1 MPQSFFQAGDDSKL
15 TASLSVSQLNGRAKA
30 LLEQGL
36 AQVWVEGEVSNF
48 MASAVGHWYFT
59 LKDARAQ
66 ISCVMFAGRNQL
78 ALHQPKNGDQL
89 QLRGQVSLYEGRG
102 QYQLLVQELRL
113 SGEGDLLARLEAL
126 KKKLQAEGLFN
137 PEHKRPLPSFP
148 QRIGVVTSEQGA
160 ALRDILQVLSRR
172 WPLAEVLLYPALVQG
187 AEAPAALRRALARA
201 QYHGQPEVLL
211 LARGGGSLEDL
222 QAFNDETLARMVAA
236 SGMPVVTGV
245 GHETDF
251 TLVDFVSDLRAP
263 TPSAAAE
270 AVTPDAET
278 LMEQLNS
285 LQGRLSHAM
294 ASGLRR
300 ESQRLDSLALRASS
314 PQRILDQR
322 TQTLSGLYQRL
333 VAQQPQRR
341 LQQMQLQL
349 TSLHRRLL
357 AASPQ
362 RLLVSYQ
369 QRLDDLERRSGK
381 ACERKL
387 NQQQQKL
394 VSLAARLQAMS
405 PLQTL
410 ARGYALAKNAEGE
423 VLRSSKAVVAG
434 DLVQVQLAEGELSC
448 RVEQKKLHKTPTSL
462 IS

>member
-1 MPQSFFQAGDDSKL
+1 MSKAYFQAGAESQLL
-15 TASLSVSQLNGRAKA
+15 TSLSVSQLNGKAKA

-66 ISCVMFAGRNQL
+66 VSCVMFAGRNQL

-102 QYQLLVQELRL
+102 QYQLLAQELRL

-126 KKKLQAEGLFN
+126 KKKLQAEGLFS
-137 PEHKRPLPSFP
+137 PEHKRSLPAFP

-160 ALRDILQVLSRR
+160 ALRDILQVLKRR

-187 AEAPAALRRALARA
+187 AEAPAALRRALAQA
-201 QYHGQPEVLL
+201 QYHGQPQVLI

-251 TLVDFVSDLRAP
+251 SLVDFVSDLRAP

-270 AVTPDAET
+270 TVSPDTES

-285 LQGRLSHAM
+285 LYGRFSHAT
-294 ASGLRR
+294 ASYLRR
-300 ESQRLDSLALRASS
+300 EQQHLDSLSIRTAGF
-314 PQRILDQR
+314 QR
-322 TQTLSGLYQRL
+322 TLDTRAETLSRLYQRL
-333 VAQQPQRR
+333 IAQQPQRR
-341 LQQMQLQL
+341 LQQMRAQL
-349 TSLHRRLL
+349 TGLQGRLQ

-362 RLLVSYQ
+362 RQLSRHQ
-369 QRLDDLERRSGK
+369 QRLAELRQRSAK
-381 ACERKL
+381 ACQQNLGLQQEKL
-387 NQQQQKL
+387 QN
-394 VSLAARLQAMS
+394 LALRLQAIS

-410 ARGYALAKNAEGE
+410 ARGYALARDQAGQ
-423 VLRSSKAVVAG
+423 VLYSADKVKAG
-434 DLVQVQLAEGELSC
+434 DLVEVQLAEGQLEC
-448 RVEQKKLHKTPTSL
+448 RVQNTTPKHPG
-462 IS
+462 

>member
-1 MPQSFFQAGDDSKL
+1 MSQSFFQASDDTRLL
-15 TASLSVSQLNGRAKA
+15 TSLSVSQLNGKAKA

-59 LKDARAQ
+59 LKDSRAQ
-66 ISCVMFAGRNQL
+66 VGCVMFAGRNQL

-89 QLRGQVSLYEGRG
+89 QLRAQVSLYEGRG
-102 QYQLLVQELRL
+102 QYQLLVQEVRL

-137 PEHKRPLPSFP
+137 PEHKRSLPAFV

-160 ALRDILQVLSRR
+160 AFRDILQVLKRR
-172 WPLAEVLLYPALVQG
+172 WPLAEVLLYPAGVQG
-187 AEAPAALRRALARA
+187 ADAPAALRRALAQA
-201 QYHGQPEVLL
+201 QYHGQPQVLI

-236 SGMPVVTGV
+236 SAMPVVTGV

-270 AVTPDAET
+270 AVSPDAES
-278 LMEQLNS
+278 LLEQLTS
-285 LQGRLSHAM
+285 LSGRFSHAM
-294 ASGLRR
+294 ASLLRR
-300 ESQRLDSLALRASS
+300 ESQHLDGLALRAAS
-314 PQRILDQR
+314 PQRILDER
-322 TQTLSGLYQRL
+322 TQTLTQLYQRL
-333 VAQQPQRR
+333 VAQQPQKR
-341 LQQMQLQL
+341 LQQTRLQL
-349 TSLHRRLL
+349 EALQGRLQ

-362 RLLVSYQ
+362 RLVSRHQQRLLELKRRSAKACQQDLSYQ
-369 QRLDDLERRSGK
+369 QE
-381 ACERKL
+381 KL
-387 NQQQQKL
+387 QN
-394 VSLAARLQAMS
+394 LAARLQAMS

-410 ARGYALAKNAEGE
+410 ARGYALARSEQGQVLHSAEE
-423 VLRSSKAVVAG
+423 VAPG
-434 DLVQVQLAEGELSC
+434 DLIQVQLARGELDC
-448 RVEQKKLHKTPTSL
+448 RVEESRITNTPTP
-462 IS
+462 

>member
-1 MPQSFFQAGDDSKL
+1 L
-15 TASLSVSQLNGRAKA
+15 ITSLSVSQLNGKAKL

-59 LKDARAQ
+59 LKDSRAQ
-66 ISCVMFAGRNQL
+66 VSCVMFAGRNQL

-89 QLRGQVSLYEGRG
+89 SLRGQVSLYEGRG

-113 SGEGDLLARLEAL
+113 SGEGDWLARLEAL
-126 KKKLQAEGLFN
+126 KKKLQAEGLFDS
-137 PEHKRPLPSFP
+137 ERKRPLPAYA

-160 ALRDILQVLSRR
+160 AFRDILQVLKRR
-172 WPLAEVLLYPALVQG
+172 WPLAEVMLYPALVQG
-187 AEAPAALRRALARA
+187 VDAPAALRRALAQA
-201 QYHGQPEVLL
+201 QYHGQPQVLI

-270 AVTPDAET
+270 AVSPDAPS
-278 LMEQLNS
+278 LIEQLHS
-285 LQGRLSHAM
+285 FHGRLSQAV
-294 ASGLRR
+294 ASRIRR
-300 ESQRLDSLALRASS
+300 EAQHLDGLAVRASS
-314 PQRILDQR
+314 PRKL
-322 TQTLSGLYQRL
+322 LSERAEALGLLYQRL
-333 VAQQPQRR
+333 LAQQPKRH
-341 LQQMQLQL
+341 LQQMHQQLK
-349 TSLHRRLL
+349 SLEGRLH

-362 RLLVSYQ
+362 RLLA
-369 QRLDDLERRSGK
+369 K
-381 ACERKL
+381 
-387 NQQQQKL
+387 QQQHLEALSRRFEKAYRVSFHYRQEKFRNL
-394 VSLAARLQAMS
+394 VLRLEAMS

-410 ARGYALAKNAEGE
+410 TRGYALARNQQGQ
-423 VLRSSKAVVAG
+423 VLRSATEVAAG
-434 DLVQVQLAEGELSC
+434 EPIQVQLAKGELDC
-448 RVEQKKLHKTPTSL
+448 RVEARRMNHHSNSL
-462 IS
+462 IR

>member
-15 TASLSVSQLNGRAKA
+15 TASLSVSQLNGKAKA

-66 ISCVMFAGRNQL
+66 VSCVMFAGRNQL

-137 PEHKRPLPSFP
+137 PEHKRSLPAFP

-160 ALRDILQVLSRR
+160 ALRDILQVLKRR
-172 WPLAEVLLYPALVQG
+172 WPLAEVLLYPAQVQG
-187 AEAPAALRRALARA
+187 AEAPAALRRALAQA
-201 QYHGQPEVLL
+201 QYHGQPQVLL

-251 TLVDFVSDLRAP
+251 SLVDFVSDLRAP

-270 AVTPDAET
+270 AVSPDAET

-285 LQGRLSHAM
+285 LSGRFSHAM
-294 ASGLRR
+294 ASYLRR
-300 ESQRLDSLALRASS
+300 EQQHLDSLSLRAAN
-314 PQRILDQR
+314 PQRVLEAR
-322 TQTLSGLYQRL
+322 TQTLTRLYQRL
-333 VAQQPQRR
+333 IAQQPQRR
-341 LQQMQLQL
+341 LEQIRLQL
-349 TSLHRRLL
+349 TGLQGRLQ
-357 AASPQ
+357 ATSPQ
-362 RLLVSYQ
+362 RQVARHQ
-369 QRLDDLERRSGK
+369 QRLAELKQRTAR
-381 ACERKL
+381 ACEQSLSHRQEKL
-387 NQQQQKL
+387 QN
-394 VSLAARLQAMS
+394 LATRLQAIS

-410 ARGYALAKNAEGE
+410 ARGYALARNQEGQ
-423 VLRSSKAVVAG
+423 VLRSAEEVGPG
-434 DLVQVQLAEGELSC
+434 DRIQVQLATGELDC
-448 RVEQKKLHKTPTSL
+448 RVQHSSTQRTG
-462 IS
+462 